1 MISYIEEEV
10 STMAQLAP
18 QALQQADYVDRQ
30 REVVTSP

>member
-18 QALQQADYVDRQ
+18 QALQQADCVDR
-30 REVVTSP
+30 